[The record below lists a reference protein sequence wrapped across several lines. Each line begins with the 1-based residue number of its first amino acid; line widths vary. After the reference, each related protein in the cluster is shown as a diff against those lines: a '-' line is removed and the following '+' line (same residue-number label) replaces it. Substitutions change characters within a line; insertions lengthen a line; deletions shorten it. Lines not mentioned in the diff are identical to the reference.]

1 MEFVSGRQRS
11 SLIEQGYR
19 YDVVDAVLAEQQNNP
34 AAVVRAVNELSEWIR
49 RPDWNTIL
57 PAYARC
63 VRITR
68 DQQAQYPLD
77 PSLFQ
82 EPSELRL
89 YQALLKA
96 TETPR
101 QTSSVNDMLNAFL
114 PMIPAVNEFFDTVL
128 VMAEDAA
135 IRGNRLGLL
144 QRIAALTSGVAD
156 FSRLEGF

>member
-1 MEFVSGRQRS
+1 
-11 SLIEQGYR
+11 
-19 YDVVDAVLAEQQNNP
+19 
-34 AAVVRAVNELSEWIR
+34 
-49 RPDWNTIL
+49 
-57 PAYARC
+57 
-63 VRITR
+63 
-68 DQQAQYPLD
+68 
-77 PSLFQ
+77 
-82 EPSELRL
+82 L

-101 QTSSVNDMLNAFL
+101 QTGSVNDMLNAFL